1 MSAKTKARV
10 DQVTT
15 RHTQVSRDLLK
26 RAGSRRRIHRL
37 VKPAYSYKKI
47 CQLLSPLRV
56 TYHSSDRY
64 RTTQMRREAVVAFLS
79 SISIQL
85 PEAKTAG
92 RSFLTC
98 SMKAA
103 HSKFLSSTS
112 NSKLLFSTFCKF
124 RPESVRPVDE
134 IPNRMS
140 VCPSCKNV
148 RLKALA
154 LSAVGV

>member
-26 RAGSRRRIHRL
+26 QAGSRRRIRRL

-56 TYHSSDRY
+56 TYHSLDRY

-92 RSFLTC
+92 CSFLTC

-103 HSKFLSSTS
+103 HSKFLSSS
-112 NSKLLFSTFCKF
+112 NSKLSFSTFCKF
-124 RPESVRPVDE
+124 RPESVQLVDE

-140 VCPSCKNV
+140 VCPSCENV

-154 LSAVGV
+154 LSAIGV